1 MIERRKYLP
10 LYLYVR
16 VLGGLMLIYITYQ
29 VHTTIDNLPMWL
41 LLMSYFIFGLG
52 TILSFIRLF
61 KETPTSEKIE
71 ERKESAKSFKD
82 RILYNLLWSI
92 PAMLLAVFL
101 LYQKGEMHLINAT
114 QLLKIVGGWISA
126 LLILTIVQYLYWKQR
141 RLPKN

>member
-1 MIERRKYLP
+1 MIEQRKYLP
-10 LYLYVR
+10 LHLYVR

-71 ERKESAKSFKD
+71 ERKEAAKSFKD

-101 LYQKGEMHLINAT
+101 LYQKGEMHLVDSNEW
-114 QLLKIVGGWISA
+114 LN
-126 LLILTIVQYLYWKQR
+126 ILAAWAGILAIITIVQHLYWTR
-141 RLPKN
+141 RNKA

>member
-1 MIERRKYLP
+1 MIEQKKHLP
-10 LYLYVR
+10 LHLYVR

-29 VHTTIDNLPMWL
+29 VHTTIDNFPIWL

-71 ERKESAKSFKD
+71 ERKEADKSLKD

-92 PAMLLAVFL
+92 PAMLLSLFL
-101 LYQKGEMHLINAT
+101 LYQKGEMHLLKT
-114 QLLKIVGGWISA
+114 SQLLKIGGGWIAA
-126 LLILTIVQYLYWKQR
+126 LLVISFVQNIYWKQR
-141 RLPKN
+141 R

>member
-1 MIERRKYLP
+1 MIEQRKYLP
-10 LYLYVR
+10 LHLYVR

-71 ERKESAKSFKD
+71 ERKEAAKSFKD

-101 LYQKGEMHLINAT
+101 LYQKGEIKAVNSDQWLNVLAAWLIVLAIIT
-114 QLLKIVGGWISA
+114 L
-126 LLILTIVQYLYWKQR
+126 VQHLYWTR
-141 RLPKN
+141 RNKA